1 MPLRTLGKARLFS
14 ASSTASQWFEIQ
26 VIKQVEDCMT
36 EEQADLLF
44 ADLRSVC
51 IHQFGHLYERTKK
64 DQQETLNLPLVSL
77 NTMRVKVATLKVREP
92 ELGRGRR
99 VAVGC
104 AQCNLHAKVVD
115 AGPSFCAAVV

>member
-51 IHQFGHLYERTKK
+51 IHQFGYFCERTNKN
-64 DQQETLNLPLVSL
+64 QQETLNLPLVSL
-77 NTMRVKVATLKVREP
+77 NTVRIKVATLKVRKP
-92 ELGRGRR
+92 ELGRGSRI
-99 VAVGC
+99 AVGS
-104 AQCNLHAKVVD
+104 AQCNLHAKLVD
-115 AGPSFCAAVV
+115 TGPSFDTAMV